1 MNRDEREQAIW
12 HDAYMLAMSQDPHP
26 TESSGWADA
35 AVEAFRK
42 RYPPQ
47 PTAPKAAWYDEPPF
61 ERDGVVHRCW
71 VEGCSD
77 PQSVFWSIGRR
88 EWKHFACN
96 TAIHRLAGRRVS
108 PIVKPQEPTA

>member
-47 PTAPKAAWYDEPPF
+47 PTAPKAVWYDEPPF
-61 ERDGVVHRCW
+61 EKDGPTQPCW
-71 VEGCSD
+71 IAGQTLPSAVY
-77 PQSVFWSIGRR
+77 WSGR
-88 EWKHFACN
+88 EWRVYIAGDSHV
-96 TAIHRLAGRRVS
+96 HGLHGRRVS
-108 PIVKPQEPTA
+108 PIHKPPEPSQ